1 MPGGLGLARVGV
13 LDGPELQPRRMQA
26 EAPTDTLQPGSVGGY
41 QVCHGMPAPR
51 VTMKPKTSLHR
62 MHHTVTPPG
71 ELGPLDRSRFCG
83 RHHWQLIT
91 PSVVAGGTAV
101 TLPANSAQVSGN
113 EAGCVALADHPD
125 AVASTMERTTPGEVR
140 YASRLVSVV

>member
-1 MPGGLGLARVGV
+1 MPGGLGLAGVRVP
-13 LDGPELQPRRMQA
+13 DGPELQPRRMQA
-26 EAPTDTLQPGSVGGY
+26 KAPADTLQPESVSGY

-51 VTMKPKTSLHR
+51 VTMKPKTALHR
-62 MHHTVTPPG
+62 IHHTVTPPR
-71 ELGPLDRSRFCG
+71 ELCPLDRWRSGG

-91 PSVVAGGTAV
+91 PSVVAGGTAG
-101 TLPANSAQVSGN
+101 TLPANSAQVSGK

-125 AVASTMERTTPGEVR
+125 AVASTMESTTPGEVR